1 MATTKKKPASKKP
14 AQKPRSMPA
23 KVAKPKAKAE
33 ATQAV
38 SEPATSKKAQ
48 ILALME
54 RPEGAT
60 IDEMMKLTNWQTHT
74 VRGFLSLLK
83 KSGKTLTSERT
94 NDERRYRIGEV
105 ADKAEASA

>member
-1 MATTKKKPASKKP
+1 MATTKKKTVPKKP
-14 AQKPRSMPA
+14 SQKPRSMPA
-23 KVAKPKAKAE
+23 KVVKPKAKAE

-38 SEPATSKKAQ
+38 TEPTTSKKAQ

-83 KSGKTLTSERT
+83 KSGKTLTSERA

-105 ADKAEASA
+105 AAKAETSA